1 MEVRTAKRE
10 ARIELFDKTD
20 NSVRLSIDGRTIDV
34 DMTMTDSGLC
44 SVLCGGK
51 SYNMEVVR
59 SDNGKSYKISRGFSV
74 YDVEIV
80 DAQARYQQARRGG
93 ESRQDSDLCA
103 PMPGK
108 IVRIEAAAGDA
119 LKAGDTVV
127 VFEAMKMQS
136 NLKVAEDCTVEE
148 IRVAEGDLVAG
159 GQLLARLDIL
169 KKKEE

>member
-1 MEVRTAKRE
+1 MEVRTADRE
-10 ARIELFDKTD
+10 ARIELLEKTD
-20 NSVRLSIDGRTIDV
+20 NNVRLTIDGRTVEV

-44 SVLCGGK
+44 SVLYEGK

-59 SDNGKSYKISRGFSV
+59 SDNGKNYKVNRGFSV

-80 DAQARYQQARRGG
+80 DAQARYLQARRGG
-93 ESRQDSDLCA
+93 DSRQDSDLCA

-108 IVRIEAAAGDA
+108 IVRVEVAAGDT

-136 NLKVAEDCTVEE
+136 NPKVAEDCVVEE
-148 IRVAEGDLVAG
+148 IKVVEGDLVAG
-159 GQLLARLDIL
+159 GQLLARLDIV
-169 KKKEE
+169 KKEE